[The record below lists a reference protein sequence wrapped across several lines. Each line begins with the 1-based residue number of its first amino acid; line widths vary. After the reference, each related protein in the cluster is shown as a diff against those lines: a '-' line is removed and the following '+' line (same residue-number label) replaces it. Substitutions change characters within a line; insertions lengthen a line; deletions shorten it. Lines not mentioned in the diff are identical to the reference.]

1 MASAVVL
8 LSSGLDSTVNLY
20 AANQELKVSLAL
32 TLNYGQKSA
41 EKEIDRSKL
50 ICEKLNVSHRV
61 LALPWFKEFT
71 PTSLVQENLSVPSG
85 SDIAI
90 DDFEKSKQTAEQVW
104 VPNRNGIF
112 LNIAAAY
119 AESLSADFVIPGFN
133 LEEASTFPD
142 NSSDFLNA
150 VTRSLSFSTATSV
163 RTKCYTTDM
172 TKKEIVE
179 LGKDLNVPFDL
190 MWSCYLSGENMCGQC
205 ESCQRFFRAVES

>member
-1 MASAVVL
+1 
-8 LSSGLDSTVNLY
+8 
-20 AANQELKVSLAL
+20 
-32 TLNYGQKSA
+32 
-41 EKEIDRSKL
+41 
-50 ICEKLNVSHRV
+50 
-61 LALPWFKEFT
+61 
-71 PTSLVQENLSVPSG
+71 
-85 SDIAI
+85 
-90 DDFEKSKQTAEQVW
+90 
-104 VPNRNGIF
+104 
-112 LNIAAAY
+112 
-119 AESLSADFVIPGFN
+119 VIPGFN